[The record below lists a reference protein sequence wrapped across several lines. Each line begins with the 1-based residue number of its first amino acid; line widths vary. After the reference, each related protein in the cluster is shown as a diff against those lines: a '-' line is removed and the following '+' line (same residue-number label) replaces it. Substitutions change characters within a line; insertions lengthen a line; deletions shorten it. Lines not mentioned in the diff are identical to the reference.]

1 MQNIFVGNLSATTS
15 EQTLREAFE
24 PFGKVLTVHIVRD
37 RDTDAVRGFAFIEM
51 DTEADAK
58 QAVNEWNGKLMDGQV
73 LRVNEARP
81 KESNHPDEGLNTR
94 SHRQHRY

>member
-15 EQTLREAFE
+15 EQAVRDAFE

-37 RDTDAVRGFAFIEM
+37 RDSDATRGFAFVEM
-51 DTEADAK
+51 DTEAEAK
-58 QAVNEWNGKLMDGQV
+58 EAVDKLDGKLIDGNV
-73 LRVNEARP
+73 VRVNEARP

>member
-15 EQTLREAFE
+15 EQTVRDAFE

-37 RDTDAVRGFAFIEM
+37 RDSDATRGFAFVEM
-51 DTEADAK
+51 DTEAEAK
-58 QAVNEWNGKLMDGQV
+58 EAVDKLDGKLIDGNV
-73 LRVNEARP
+73 VRVNEARP